1 MKVYLHTESQ
11 ILDLKQC
18 PETGRGILVID
29 AHDIIDGNSYPTE
42 VKCDY
47 EITERELLANL
58 GSREEWSDYYSLSV
72 YSDSAGNL
80 SCIDFDDRF
89 KRGSGAVPK
98 MIVGGKP
105 GVMIKDLVR
114 HMKRKTHAAMIGVE
128 NEKPDIVMG
137 CKVDFEALKL
147 LDFRRLSKEVLRENG
162 LSEMTE
168 SSFKTLYPRF
178 RKVYKATVDEVWA
191 AFQRSLLVEEK
202 ERLLPPKPEPKP
214 DSMWSEFRRFL
225 GFGRV

>member
-1 MKVYLHTESQ
+1 MNVSLHHKSQ
-11 ILDLKQC
+11 ILDLKLC

-29 AHDIIDGNSYPTE
+29 AYDIIDGNSYPTE
-42 VKCDY
+42 MKCDY
-47 EITERELLANL
+47 ETTERELLATL
-58 GSREEWSDYYSLSV
+58 GSREEWIKYCLLSV
-72 YSDSAGNL
+72 YHDSENNL
-80 SCIDFDDRF
+80 CGISLDDRA
-89 KRGSGAVPK
+89 KRGPGAVPK

-105 GVMIKDLVR
+105 GVMIEDLVR
-114 HMKRKTHAAMIGVE
+114 HMRRKTHAAMIGVE
-128 NEKPDIVMG
+128 SENPDIVMG
-137 CKVDFEALKL
+137 CKVDFETLKL
-147 LDFRRLSKEVLRENG
+147 LDFRRLAKEVLRENG

-168 SSFKTLYPRF
+168 ATFKTLYPRF
-178 RKVYKATVDEVWA
+178 RRVYKATVDKVWA

>member
-1 MKVYLHTESQ
+1 MKVSLYPESQ

-29 AHDIIDGNSYPTE
+29 AHDIIDGNSYHTE

-47 EITERELLANL
+47 EATERELLANL
-58 GSREEWSDYYSLSV
+58 GSREGWSKKHFFSV
-72 YSDSAGNL
+72 YSDSADNL
-80 SCIDFDDRF
+80 CCINFDDPA
-89 KRGSGAVPK
+89 KRGKKCVSK
-98 MIVGGKP
+98 MIVDGKP
-105 GVMIKDLVR
+105 GVMIEDLVQ

-128 NEKPDIVMG
+128 SENPDIVMG

-147 LDFRRLSKEVLRENG
+147 LAFRRLAKEVLRENG

-168 SSFKTLYPRF
+168 SSFKALYPRF